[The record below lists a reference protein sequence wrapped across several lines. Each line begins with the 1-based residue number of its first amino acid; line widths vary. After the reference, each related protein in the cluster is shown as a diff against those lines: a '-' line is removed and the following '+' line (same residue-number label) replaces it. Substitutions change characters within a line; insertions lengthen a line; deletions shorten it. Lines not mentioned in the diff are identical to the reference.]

1 MKNKSDLTHVGDI
14 IADEFVKILALSG
27 LISKELL
34 DEFELAKNQ
43 LSLSKDD
50 LKIEEAKLKKIRQK
64 IVDKVQGKIGQEA
77 IKSILNHT
85 SNVKPAS
92 LKNLN

>member
-14 IADEFVKILALSG
+14 MADEFVKILALSG

-34 DEFELAKNQ
+34 DEFELAKN
-43 LSLSKDD
+43 D

-64 IVDKVQGKIGQEA
+64 IVNKVQV
-77 IKSILNHT
+77 KSK
-85 SNVKPAS
+85 VKLDKKQ
-92 LKNLN
+92 LKVY